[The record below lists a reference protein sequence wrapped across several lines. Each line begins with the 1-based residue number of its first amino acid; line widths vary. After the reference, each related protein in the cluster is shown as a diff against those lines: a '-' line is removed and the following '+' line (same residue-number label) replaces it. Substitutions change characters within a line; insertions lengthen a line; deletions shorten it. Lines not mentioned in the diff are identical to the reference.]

1 MTSCNCPCLA
11 INCLTNGKA
20 ITSLMMPAARCR
32 SGIVSNRGMT
42 ISSHVLSPPPPA
54 FQSVRS
60 KPVSFCSSNTSSKSD
75 TVSVCEMM

>member
-11 INCLTNGKA
+11 INCLTKGKA
-20 ITSLMMPAARCR
+20 MTSLMMPAARCR

-42 ISSHVLSPPPPA
+42 ISSHVLSPA
-54 FQSVRS
+54 CQSVRS
-60 KPVSFCSSNTSSKSD
+60 KPVSFCSSNTSSRSD